1 MAVQPLALR
10 ARLTSATLAVRL
22 TPRAKA
28 DAVEG
33 WAKDEAGRPYLKA
46 RVRAQPIEGRAN
58 AALEALLAQA
68 LGVPKS
74 AVSVAKGG
82 QSRLKQVRVE
92 GLSEAEL
99 RAIMKFP

>member
-1 MAVQPLALR
+1 L
-10 ARLTSATLAVRL
+10 SHATLAVRL

-33 WAKDEAGRPYLKA
+33 WAEDEAGRPYLKV

-58 AALEALLAQA
+58 AALEALLAEV
-68 LGVPKS
+68 LGLPKS
-74 AVSVAKGG
+74 AVSIAKGG

-92 GLSEAEL
+92 GLDEAEL

>member
-1 MAVQPLALR
+1 V
-10 ARLTSATLAVRL
+10 SHSTLAVRL

-33 WAKDEAGRPYLKA
+33 WAEDEAGRPFLKV

-58 AALEALLAQA
+58 AALEALLAGV

-92 GLSEAEL
+92 GLSDSEI
-99 RAIMKFP
+99 RARISAPT